1 MSSTAR
7 LIRDLRAGDVVSGIG
22 TVNSIEE
29 TDYDRFC
36 VAWSHGGRVVASTWD
51 GSFPVADAADLV
63 GG

>member
-1 MSSTAR
+1 MTSTVG
-7 LIRDLRAGDVVSGIG
+7 LIRDLRAGDVVPGLG

-29 TDYDRFC
+29 TDYDRFR
-36 VAWSHGGRVVASTWD
+36 VAWSHGGRIVAATWD